1 MATRRAI
8 IEALKESAV
17 RGDSVVLATVVAV
30 TGSSYG
36 GVGAQMVIRFD
47 GSTVGIVSG
56 GCLETDLALH
66 AQEVHQ
72 TRTPKTVTYDT
83 RGDDEA
89 AWGLGLG
96 CNGLMDVRIESLD
109 PASANR
115 VADEIAADLEQSA
128 IRLVICGSGPDAYPL
143 VRFAAELDW
152 SITVVDH
159 RGLDHAHR
167 FPEATVVE
175 SLAAVKIDS
184 RTAAVVMSHHFE
196 RDREYVRVLLTSP
209 AAYIGV
215 MGPRQRFERMN
226 HPSDPRLYAPI
237 GLDIGGRSP
246 DAIALS
252 IITEI
257 ASVMNERSAGHLR
270 DQATLHN

>member
-1 MATRRAI
+1 VATKRAI
-8 IEALKESAV
+8 IEALRESAK
-17 RGDSVVLATVVAV
+17 RGDSVVLATVIRV

-36 GVGAQMVIRFD
+36 GVGAQMVIRVD

-72 TRTPKTVTYDT
+72 TKTAKTVTYDT

-96 CNGLMDVRIESLD
+96 CSGLMDVRLD
-109 PASANR
+109 PLNSDEAAQ
-115 VADEIAADLEQSA
+115 VADELAAELEKSA

-143 VRFAAELDW
+143 VRFATELDW
-152 SITVVDH
+152 NVTVVDH
-159 RGLDHAHR
+159 RGLDHADR
-167 FPEATVVE
+167 FPGANVVQ
-175 SLAAVKIDS
+175 SLSDVQIDGL
-184 RTAAVVMSHHFE
+184 TAGVVMSHHFE
-196 RDREYVRVLLTSP
+196 RDSEYARALLESP
-209 AAYIGV
+209 ATYIGV

-257 ASVMNERSAGHLR
+257 ASVMNERSGGHLR

>member
-1 MATRRAI
+1 
-8 IEALKESAV
+8 
-17 RGDSVVLATVVAV
+17 VLATVVRV

-36 GVGAQMVIRFD
+36 GIGAQMVIRVD
-47 GSTVGIVSG
+47 GSSVGIVSG

-66 AQEVHQ
+66 AQEVHATQ
-72 TRTPKTVTYDT
+72 ASRTVTYDT

-96 CNGLMDVRIESLD
+96 CNGLMDVLIEPLDAENAGRI
-109 PASANR
+109 AS
-115 VADEIAADLEQSA
+115 ELAADLEKSA
-128 IRLVICGSGPDAYPL
+128 IRLVVCGSGPDAHPL
-143 VRFAAELDW
+143 VRFATELDW
-152 SITVVDH
+152 NVTVVDH
-159 RGLDHAHR
+159 RGLEHADR
-167 FPEATVVE
+167 FPGATVLD
-175 SLAAVKIDS
+175 SLASAKIDDH
-184 RTAAVVMSHHFE
+184 TAGVVMSHHFE
-196 RDREYVRVLLTSP
+196 RDREYVRALLESS

-215 MGPRQRFERMN
+215 MGPRERFERMN

-257 ASVMNERSAGHLR
+257 ASVMNKRSGGHLR
-270 DQATLHN
+270 DQPTLHN

>member
-1 MATRRAI
+1 MVI
-8 IEALKESAV
+8 HV
-17 RGDSVVLATVVAV
+17 D
-30 TGSSYG
+30 GSS
-36 GVGAQMVIRFD
+36 
-47 GSTVGIVSG
+47 VGIVSG

-66 AQEVHQ
+66 AQEVHATQ
-72 TRTPKTVTYDT
+72 RAKTVTYDT

-96 CNGLMDVRIESLD
+96 CNGLMDVLIEPLD
-109 PASANR
+109 SQQATR
-115 VADEIAADLEQSA
+115 VADEIAADLENSA
-128 IRLVICGSGPDAYPL
+128 TRLLVCGSGPDAYPL
-143 VRFAAELDW
+143 VRFASELDW
-152 SITVVDH
+152 NVTVVDH
-159 RGLDHAHR
+159 RGLEHADR
-167 FPEATVVE
+167 FPGAAVVD
-175 SLAAVKIDS
+175 SLARVEIGD

-196 RDREYVRVLLTSP
+196 RDREYVRELLESQ

-226 HPSDPRLYAPI
+226 HPFDERLYAPI

-257 ASVMNERSAGHLR
+257 ASVMNKRSGGHLR
-270 DQATLHN
+270 DQATLHT

>member
-1 MATRRAI
+1 MD
-8 IEALKESAV
+8 ALRDSAAS
-17 RGDSVVLATVVAV
+17 GKSVVLATVVSV

-36 GVGAQMVIRFD
+36 GIGAQMVIGVD
-47 GSTVGIVSG
+47 GTSVGIVSG

-66 AQEVHQ
+66 AQEVHESGIP
-72 TRTPKTVTYDT
+72 RTVTYDT

-96 CNGLMDVRIESLD
+96 CNGLMDLLIEPLD
-109 PASANR
+109 AARALR
-115 VADEIAADLEQSA
+115 VAVDIASDLERSA
-128 IRLVICGSGPDAYPL
+128 VRFVVCGSGPDAVPL
-143 VRFAAELDW
+143 VRFAIELDW
-152 SITVVDH
+152 SVTVVDH
-159 RGLDHAHR
+159 RGLNHADR
-167 FPEATVVE
+167 FPGAVVVAN
-175 SLAAVKIDS
+175 LADVELTN

-196 RDREYVRVLLTSP
+196 RDREYVRELLASP

-226 HPSDPRLYAPI
+226 HPDDPRLYAPV

-252 IITEI
+252 IITEV
-257 ASVMNERSAGHLR
+257 ASVMNARSGGHLR